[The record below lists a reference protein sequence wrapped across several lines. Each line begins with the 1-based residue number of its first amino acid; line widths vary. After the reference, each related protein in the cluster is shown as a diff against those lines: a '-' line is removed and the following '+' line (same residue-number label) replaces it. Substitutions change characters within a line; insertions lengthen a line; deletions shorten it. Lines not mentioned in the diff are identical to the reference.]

1 MGQERTVLHLTRCL
15 SGLTRCAVA
24 RSVIA
29 LSALTLSYF
38 AVACGGAAPATPPPA
53 ALPAPSVPPE
63 PVAPPEPEP
72 RLRADLA
79 APPLAGGANADE
91 WQARHEALLRAPGR
105 SAAQLVLLGDSLAE
119 GWFSSRAFK
128 KQWGKH
134 KPLNLAQDG
143 DQTQQVLWRAEHGAL
158 EGLSPRLVIVS
169 VGSENLTHGFSA
181 AETAR
186 GVSAVLARIAE
197 QLPASQILL
206 LALLPRGATATDPL
220 RVVGDATNAELRRLG
235 SNQVTLVEPGAV
247 FLENDGSLTP
257 DVMADDV
264 HLTALGYEA
273 LTMSVS
279 LVAQDLLKKSR

>member
-1 MGQERTVLHLTRCL
+1 MGHDRTAMHSTRCL
-15 SGLTRCAVA
+15 SGLTRSAASRCLV
-24 RSVIA
+24 A
-29 LSALTLSYF
+29 LSGLALSCF

-53 ALPAPSVPPE
+53 APPAPVVTPE

-79 APPLAGGANADE
+79 APPLPDGADAGE

-119 GWFSSRAFK
+119 GWFASRAFK
-128 KQWGKH
+128 KQWGKY
-134 KPLNLAQDG
+134 KPLNLALNG
-143 DQTQQVLWRAEHGAL
+143 DQTQQVLWRVEHGAL
-158 EGLSPRLVIVS
+158 AGLSPRLVILS

-181 AETAR
+181 AETTR
-186 GVSAVLARIAE
+186 GVRAVLDRIAE

-206 LALLPRGATATDPL
+206 LALLPQGATATDPL
-220 RVVGDATNAELRRLG
+220 RVASDATNAELRQL
-235 SNQVTLVEPGAV
+235 SNNPVTLVEAGAV
-247 FLENDGSLTP
+247 FLENDGRLTP

-264 HLTALGYEA
+264 HFNALGYEA

-279 LVAQDLLKKSR
+279 LVAQNLLQNAR